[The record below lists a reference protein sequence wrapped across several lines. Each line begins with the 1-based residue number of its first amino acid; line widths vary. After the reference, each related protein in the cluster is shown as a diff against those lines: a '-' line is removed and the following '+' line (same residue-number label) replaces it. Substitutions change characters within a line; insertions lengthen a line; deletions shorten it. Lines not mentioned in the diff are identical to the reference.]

1 MKDFFKPV
9 YLSMSKEDFE
19 FKLNKSIGILSK
31 CNLCPRKCNVN
42 RCEGELGVC
51 NSGINLRISSY
62 GPHYGEEKE
71 LVGKYGSGTI
81 FFTNCN
87 LKCIFCQN
95 YDISHLGQG
104 YEVTNEQLSKI
115 MLYLQNKG
123 CHNINLVTPT
133 HFMPQILQSVYLAI
147 KDGLK
152 IPLVYNCGGY
162 ESLDS
167 IKILEGIIDIYMP
180 DFKFGDNKSA
190 LKYIGVKDYFNRAKE
205 AIKEMHKQVGD
216 LKLDN
221 DRIAR
226 SGLIIRHLVMPNNS
240 SNSEKV
246 IEFISNEIS
255 KKSYFNLME
264 QYRPC
269 YKAIDYPEINRKL
282 KRQEYLDCLKIA
294 KRLINY

>member
-133 HFMPQILQSVYLAI
+133 HFMPQILQSVHLAI

-162 ESLDS
+162 ENLDS
-167 IKILEGIIDIYMP
+167 IKILEGIVDIYMP
-180 DFKFGDNKSA
+180 DFKFGDNISA
-190 LKYIGVKDYFNRAKE
+190 FKYIGVNDYFHRAKE
-205 AIKEMHKQVGD
+205 VIKEMHKQGGD

-221 DRIAR
+221 DKIAKR
-226 SGLIIRHLVMPNNS
+226 GLIIRHLLMPNNS
-240 SNSEKV
+240 SNPEKV
-246 IEFISNEIS
+246 LEFISNEIS
-255 KKSYFNLME
+255 KESYVNILG

-269 YKAIDYPEINRKL
+269 YKANNFPEISRKL
-282 KRQEYLDCLKIA
+282 TRQEYLDCVNLSNK
-294 KRLINY
+294 LIKY